1 MIASTQV
8 QGVSN
13 QMPIRAY
20 VLVSTDP
27 GKAKDVATEAS
38 TTPSNSPRVSVSHAT
53 MGRFDVVIQIEA
65 ANTDSPADIANLV
78 LSKIATIKGVR
89 RTETLLVA

>member
-1 MIASTQV
+1 
-8 QGVSN
+8 
-13 QMPIRAY
+13 MPIRAY

-38 TTPSNSPRVSVSHAT
+38 TIAPSSPRVSASHSV
-53 MGRFDVVIQIEA
+53 MGRYDVVVQIDA
-65 ANTDSPADIANLV
+65 TNTDSITDIAKLV
-78 LSKIATIKGVR
+78 LSKISAIKGVR